1 MKNTNLKK
9 CSLSLQINERDKLKY
24 KVSPAAL
31 SVNVKDNIETYN
43 YIIDINTPFQIN
55 VGVYQRDGNTS
66 NIIVK
71 NVKVDDIEITLS
83 NISIYRTKDN
93 KIKDSHNFLDEVGT
107 YQIKIHMNPISQNY
121 LNFILNLT
129 KN

>member
-31 SVNVKDNIETYN
+31 SVNIKDNIETYN

>member
-24 KVSPAAL
+24 KVSPATL

-71 NVKVDDIEITLS
+71 NVKVDDIEIALS